1 MTTTMTQLLRAATEG
16 GYAVGAFTF
25 WNLESLHAI
34 VETAERLRSPVI
46 LQAGGIELDFTGRAL
61 LTRLGLEAIEA
72 ASVPAVLNL
81 DHGGSH
87 ELCVAAVDLGFHSVM
102 LDVSEL
108 PFDENIAATRR
119 VVDYAHERGV
129 QVEGELGRIGGAEAG
144 TSVEEAEAFQTD
156 PDEAVEFVERTGV
169 DSLAV
174 AIGNAHGFYKGRP
187 KVNLDRLEQIREKV
201 SVPLVLHGGSG
212 IPEDLLH
219 GAIDRGI
226 SKINIYTELCTAFLE
241 GFKAFV
247 HTPPQSGYIPD
258 IFGPPRD
265 RAMALIETKMRLFGA
280 TGNADVR

>member
-1 MTTTMTQLLRAATEG
+1 MTQLLREATDG
-16 GYAVGAFTF
+16 HYAVGAFTF

-61 LTRLGLEAIEA
+61 LTRLGVEAAEA
-72 ASVPAVLNL
+72 ASVPAVVNL
-81 DHGGSH
+81 DHGDSH

-102 LDVSEL
+102 LDVSHL
-108 PFDENIAATRR
+108 PFEENIVATRR

-129 QVEGELGRIGGAEAG
+129 QVEGEIGRIGGLEG
-144 TSVEEAEAFQTD
+144 GKDVDESEAFQTD
-156 PDEAVEFVERTGV
+156 PNEAVEFVARTGV

-187 KVNLDRLEQIREKV
+187 QVNLDRLEQIREKV

-212 IPEDLLH
+212 IPEDILH

-241 GFKAFV
+241 GFKAFA
-247 HTPPQSGYIPD
+247 HTPPQSRYIPD
-258 IFGPPRD
+258 IFGPPKD
-265 RAMALIETKMRLFGA
+265 RAMELIETKMRLFGSVGRA
-280 TGNADVR
+280 VV